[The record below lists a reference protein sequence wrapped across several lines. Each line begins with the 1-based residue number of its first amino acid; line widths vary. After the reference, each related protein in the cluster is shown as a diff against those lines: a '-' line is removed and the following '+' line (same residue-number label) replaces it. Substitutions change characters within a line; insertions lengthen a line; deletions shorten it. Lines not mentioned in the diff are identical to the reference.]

1 MGVRSMLYLQLFTEA
16 DSMGALNIYA
26 AAPSAFGEESESTGM
41 LLAAHAA
48 IAMTAARTEATLRA
62 GLDGRDAIGQAKGIL
77 MERYK
82 ITATEAFGLLAAS
95 SQSVNQKLRAVSD
108 HLAATGELMTPPARR
123 SGPPARRR
131 TG

>member
-1 MGVRSMLYLQLFTEA
+1 
-16 DSMGALNIYA
+16 MGALNIYA

-95 SQSVNQKLRAVSD
+95 SQSVNQKLRAVS
-108 HLAATGELMTPPARR
+108 HPGAPPGAQRPPPPGRR
-123 SGPPARRR
+123 GPPARRR